1 MLSRIRS
8 IPAVIVR
15 ESQETEVSSFTK
27 SILNLLER
35 VEYRLCD
42 GGEDLEAIYRLRY
55 ESYLRVGMLKPN
67 AAQIVTDSFDDL
79 PNSYRFG
86 VFYDGRL
93 VSTIRLHAVN
103 AVNPLSPSA
112 EVFGDILVPRI
123 AAGESFVDPSRFAA
137 DPEWS
142 SSLKVLPYIT
152 LRLAV
157 VACEHFR
164 PTHCLTAIKEEHT
177 GFYQRIFRS
186 VEAVPPRNYPGLT
199 VPVYLYQSKCA
210 DNLQS
215 TIERFP
221 FFKSTAFE
229 RRLLFQRPK
238 HGELAPLTVLPTAKY
253 SLAAA

>member
-1 MLSRIRS
+1 M
-8 IPAVIVR
+8 R
-15 ESQETEVSSFTK
+15 EGQEAQTSSFTK
-27 SILNLLER
+27 MVLSVLEQ

-42 GGEDLEAIYRLRY
+42 SGEELESIYRLRY

-67 AAQIVTDSFDDL
+67 AAQMVTDSFDDL

-86 VFYDGRL
+86 VFYDGHL

-103 AVNPLSPSA
+103 AVNPLSPST
-112 EVFGDILVPRI
+112 EVFGDVLVPRI
-123 AAGESFVDPSRFAA
+123 AAGETFIDPSRFAA

-142 SSLKVLPYIT
+142 SSLRILPYLT

-164 PTHCLTAIKEEHT
+164 PTYCLTAIKEEHT
-177 GFYQRIFRS
+177 AFYRRIFRS
-186 VEAVPPRNYPGLT
+186 VEAVPPRTYPGLT
-199 VPVYLYQSKCA
+199 VPVYLYQSRCDEHLEETK
-210 DNLQS
+210 Q
-215 TIERFP
+215 RFP
-221 FFKSTAFE
+221 FFNSTAFE

-238 HGELAPLTVLPTAKY
+238 HGEPAPLTVLPTAKY